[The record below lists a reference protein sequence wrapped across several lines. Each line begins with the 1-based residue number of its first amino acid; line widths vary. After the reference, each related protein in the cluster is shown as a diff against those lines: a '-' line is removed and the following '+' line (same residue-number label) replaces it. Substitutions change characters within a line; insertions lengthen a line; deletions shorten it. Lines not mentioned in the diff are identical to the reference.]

1 MPGVVREYAH
11 PFEHL
16 FSTNAF
22 SFILRCLILKELPDF
37 FSISFRIYGFMWRSL
52 IHLDLSAVE
61 SDNMYQ
67 FALFYT

>member
-1 MPGVVREYAH
+1 VPGVVREYAH

-22 SFILRCLILKELPDF
+22 SFMLRC
-37 FSISFRIYGFMWRSL
+37 L